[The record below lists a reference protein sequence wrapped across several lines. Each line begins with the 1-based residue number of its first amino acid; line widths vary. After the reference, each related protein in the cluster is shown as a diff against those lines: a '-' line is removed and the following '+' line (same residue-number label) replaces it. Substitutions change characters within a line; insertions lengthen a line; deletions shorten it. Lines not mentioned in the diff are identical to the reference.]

1 MEGYQ
6 QNHIR
11 NFAIIAHIDHGKST
25 LADRFIQICGGLPD
39 REMASQVLDS
49 MDLERERGITIKA
62 QSVSLNYKASDGQ
75 FYQLNMIDTPGH
87 VDFSYEVSRSL
98 TACEGAIL
106 IVDAAQGVEAQT
118 VANCYTAIDLGLEVV
133 PVLNKIDLPAAEPD
147 RVTEEIEDV
156 IGIDATEALP
166 ISAKTG
172 EGVIAVLEALIKR
185 IPPPHGDQ
193 EKPLKA
199 LILDSW
205 FDNYLGTIS
214 LVRVIEGAVRKKM
227 KIRMMATGNEHMV
240 DEVGV
245 YTPKRK
251 SVDEL
256 APGDVGYVIAGVK
269 DVKSA
274 RVGDT
279 ITNARKPASQ
289 PLDGFREIK
298 PPVFA
303 GLYPV
308 NSADYEELRD
318 ALDKLSLNDA
328 SLRYEPETSTALGFG
343 FRCGFL
349 GMLHLE
355 IIQERLER
363 EYGIDLITTAPTVL
377 YEVVLTDGSRVTIDN
392 PAQLPG
398 SGRVEV
404 VREPII
410 EVTILLPQEYV
421 GPVLE
426 LCIKKRGIQRD
437 MSYHGR
443 QVVMRFELPLNE
455 VVLDFFDQLKSV
467 SRGYASLD
475 YEFLEHRDSDM
486 VRVDVLINGDR
497 VDPLAILVHR
507 DQSLY
512 RGRELVKKMRQL
524 IPRQMFDVAIQAAI
538 GSRVIARE
546 SVKALRKNVTAK
558 CYGGDIT
565 RKRKLLEK
573 QKEGKKRMKQI
584 GSVQIPQEA
593 FLAVLRVGG
602 DQ

>member
-193 EKPLKA
+193 EKRLKA

-214 LVRVIEGAVRKKM
+214 LVRVIEGTVRKKM

>member
-193 EKPLKA
+193 EKRLKA

-205 FDNYLGTIS
+205 FDNYLGTIT
-214 LVRVIEGAVRKKM
+214 LVRVIEGTVRKKM